1 MTKKKEKVVKPKTT
15 KSKKSKKEVVLK
27 EVVSNE
33 TTTLDKKT
41 DLVYETKIVNGVEKI
56 LVIDNIKGITY
67 FK

>member
-15 KSKKSKKEVVLK
+15 KSKKEVVLK

-41 DLVYETKIVNGVEKI
+41 DLVYKTKIVNGVEKV
-56 LVIDNIKGITY
+56 LVIDNVKGITY